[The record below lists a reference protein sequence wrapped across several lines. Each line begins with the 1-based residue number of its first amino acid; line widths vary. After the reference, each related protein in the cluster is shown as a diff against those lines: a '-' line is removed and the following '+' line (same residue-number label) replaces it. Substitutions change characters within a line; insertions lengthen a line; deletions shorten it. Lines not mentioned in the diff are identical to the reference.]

1 MEALQRADSPRIAIL
16 DRMMPGMDG
25 LEVCRQLRLSET
37 SVPRYIIMLT
47 ALDSREDIVDGL
59 GAGADDYVVK
69 PFDPD
74 ELGARIRVGRRV
86 IELQTAAIERERLNG
101 VVEMAGAVC
110 HELNQPLQVIA
121 SATELLLMDL
131 GEDAPQYLDVQTI
144 GKQVA
149 RIGELT
155 RRMMDITAYR
165 TRDYLSGKIIDIHG
179 VREENTVDLNPQQG
193 EDQ

>member
-1 MEALQRADSPRIAIL
+1 M
-16 DRMMPGMDG
+16 
-25 LEVCRQLRLSET
+25 
-37 SVPRYIIMLT
+37 
-47 ALDSREDIVDGL
+47 
-59 GAGADDYVVK
+59 
-69 PFDPD
+69 
-74 ELGARIRVGRRV
+74 
-86 IELQTAAIERERLNG
+86 QTAAIERERLNG

-193 EDQ
+193 EEQ